1 MLESLRIFALL
12 LVIPLTYSCQ
22 TSAVAQDYTP
32 KKETAYAQATK
43 TKHTKH
49 IRKKQRKICDR
60 LRKIR
65 ERLEKRKKRKNGRIG
80 GK

>member
-1 MLESLRIFALL
+1 ML
-12 LVIPLTYSCQ
+12 LVVPLLYSCQ
-22 TSAVAQDYTP
+22 SPVQAQESSY
-32 KKETAYAQATK
+32 ENQLAYAQATK

-65 ERLEKRKKRKNGRIG
+65 ERLEKRKKRKQGRKS